1 MGRKPAK
8 MIGKPAKNRRWT
20 SSRQDPPGD
29 EQKLDTRPTTPGDW
43 AADQE
48 AEPEERAEV
57 DQALGRGQ
65 ITCSSNRWQRRPNE
79 RPLFGEV
86 FILCLL
92 VELARTRGEAWQ
104 HVFAI
109 EVVSR
114 GHSSES
120 PMPTAT
126 RRPERQKTRNEPSM
140 NSEQPNETSRQLR
153 MFEDGDTSQDIQRDD
168 WAEACIEKSALNE
181 DHALM
186 EEIVDDIIIEMA
198 WARVRT
204 NRGAPGPDGI
214 TVKEFPEWIRPR
226 WETIRGQ
233 LLDGTYRPSPARRV
247 SIEKPDGGTRELG
260 IPNLLD
266 RVIQT
271 AIVRVLTPIFDPE
284 FSESSFGY
292 RPHRSA
298 QGAVKQVQ
306 TIIRGGRRWCV
317 DMDLSKFFDRV
328 QHDVLMSRVSRKVHD
343 KRLLKLIG
351 RYLRA
356 GVMVGGLCQPSEEGT
371 MQGGPLSPLLSN
383 IYLDALDKELEKRGL
398 PFVRYA
404 DDFAIFTKS
413 EAAAQRVYASV
424 ERFLRERLKLA
435 VNHDK
440 SSIRQTDGLEYVG
453 YEFRGYGGQIRVS
466 QKKLDAFK
474 QRASEIFRKSRG
486 VSMKSRLSEFR
497 SYAMGW
503 IGYFALDQVRTTFVT
518 LDKWLR
524 RRVRACYWKQ
534 WRKAKTRLK
543 KLTSLSVSARV
554 ARGFALSGKGAWRLS
569 MTSGVQRALSIE
581 YLTAE
586 GLLNLEERWKS
597 FASLRRT
604 A

>member
-1 MGRKPAK
+1 
-8 MIGKPAKNRRWT
+8 
-20 SSRQDPPGD
+20 
-29 EQKLDTRPTTPGDW
+29 
-43 AADQE
+43 
-48 AEPEERAEV
+48 
-57 DQALGRGQ
+57 
-65 ITCSSNRWQRRPNE
+65 
-79 RPLFGEV
+79 
-86 FILCLL
+86 
-92 VELARTRGEAWQ
+92 
-104 HVFAI
+104 
-109 EVVSR
+109 
-114 GHSSES
+114 
-120 PMPTAT
+120 
-126 RRPERQKTRNEPSM
+126 M
-140 NSEQPNETSRQLR
+140 NSEQPNDPAKQLSLWEEPVQR
-153 MFEDGDTSQDIQRDD
+153 SQNIQRDD
-168 WAEACIEKSALNE
+168 SVGASIEKSALDE
-181 DHALM
+181 THALM
-186 EEIVDDIIIEMA
+186 DQVVDDTIIEMA
-198 WARVRT
+198 WTRVRA
-204 NRGAPGPDGI
+204 NRGASGPDGI
-214 TVKEFPEWIRPR
+214 SIEEFPEWIRPR
-226 WETIRGQ
+226 WETIRRQ
-233 LLDGTYRPSPARRV
+233 LLDGTYRPSPVRRV

-271 AIVRVLTPIFDPE
+271 AIVLALTPIFDPE

-306 TIIRGGRRWCV
+306 KIIRGGRRWCV

-356 GVMVGGLCQPSEEGT
+356 GVMVDGLCQPSEEGT

-413 EAAAQRVYASV
+413 EVAAQRVYASV

-440 SSIRQTDGLEYVG
+440 SSIRKADGLEFVG

-474 QRASEIFRKSRG
+474 QRASEIFRRSKGRSMQSRYA
-486 VSMKSRLSEFR
+486 EFR
-497 SYAMGW
+497 SYALGW
-503 IGYFALDQVRTTFVT
+503 LGYFALDQVKSTFVG

-534 WRKAKTRLK
+534 WKKSKTRLK
-543 KLTSLSVSARV
+543 KLISLGVPYRD
-554 ARGFALSGKGAWRLS
+554 ARGFAMSGKGPWRLS

-581 YLTAE
+581 YLTTE
-586 GLLNLEERWKS
+586 GLLNLEERWHS